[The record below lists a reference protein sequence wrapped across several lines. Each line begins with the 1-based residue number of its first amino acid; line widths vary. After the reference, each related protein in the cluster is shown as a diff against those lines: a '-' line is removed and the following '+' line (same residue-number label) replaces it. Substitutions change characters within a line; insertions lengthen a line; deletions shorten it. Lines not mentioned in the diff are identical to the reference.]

1 MSPGRKIAPVLTL
14 RNNEFSGDMAAW
26 AREHCENN
34 EEQIERLCKNLRT
47 ARATAL
53 TARQQQVMQ
62 MYYDEGQTMDAI
74 AKELHINRSTV
85 SRHLSRGRERLRR
98 CLRYTF

>member
-1 MSPGRKIAPVLTL
+1 MSPGRKTAPVLTF

-26 AREHCENN
+26 AREHCANN
-34 EEQIERLCKNLRT
+34 EEQMERLCKNLRT
-47 ARATAL
+47 ARKIAL
-53 TARQQQVMQ
+53 TQRQQQIMR
-62 MYYDEGQTMDAI
+62 MYYDEGQTMADI
-74 AKELHINRSTV
+74 ARELHINRSTV